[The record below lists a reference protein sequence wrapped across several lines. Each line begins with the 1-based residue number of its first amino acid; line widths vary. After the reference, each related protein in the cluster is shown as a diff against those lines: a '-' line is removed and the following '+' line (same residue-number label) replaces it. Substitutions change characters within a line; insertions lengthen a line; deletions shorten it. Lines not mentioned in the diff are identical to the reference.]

1 MFHIKSL
8 ELVHW
13 DYWQRIKNIPLDA
26 KIITIAGQNG
36 SGKTTLLDALR
47 TLFGLDCSMGRTY
60 KHYAR
65 HSGQQTAWL
74 RAVVDNKNIGKQL
87 SNRPFRSSGFFSD
100 DEVTLFCQIQK
111 NGGDWK
117 RQYLM
122 RPGNVQIEDIGEAV
136 GVLPGDQIA
145 VGCQRH
151 DRPERQRRRL
161 GYIYFLATGG
171 RACLVQTVGRRAE
184 RADNRA
190 SKRHARRDDDG
201 NGDHRH
207 NQAVLSERLA
217 LFVLDLRLDHLPE
230 APHGHEYAQ
239 REFTY
244 HH

>member
-74 RAVVDNKNIGKQL
+74 RAVVDNKNVGKQL

-122 RPGNVQIEDIGEAV
+122 RPGNVQIEDIGEAGNDWL
-136 GVLPGDQIA
+136 GVENY
-145 VGCQRH
+145 R
-151 DRPERQRRRL
+151 
-161 GYIYFLATGG
+161 
-171 RACLVQTVGRRAE
+171 
-184 RADNRA
+184 
-190 SKRHARRDDDG
+190 K
-201 NGDHRH
+201 
-207 NQAVLSERLA
+207 RLA
-217 LFVLDLRLDHLPE
+217 NAGLSPAMSITMSRNGAAASPLMTATATSRVMGS
-230 APHGHEYAQ
+230 APDKLSTAPPSVPAAT
-239 REFTY
+239 RT
-244 HH
+244 